1 MIKKDFDVL
10 VVGGY
15 CLDLIFTG
23 LASMPVLGKEIV
35 SKGFTMI
42 PGGAYNCAI
51 QMHRL
56 DLAVAWAV
64 DFGTDEFSQFVLK
77 AARQEQ
83 MDETC
88 FVHHS
93 KPMRNITVSL
103 SYPHERAF
111 VAFYDP
117 EPSISASVKAI
128 TRVKSKVL
136 FVPGLVKGA
145 GIEAGAILA
154 RKRGMKIAIDGNTN
168 QDLSLKDVSIKRII
182 RQADLFLCNQEEA
195 LNLTGKTDREDQ
207 LKELGNYCPEVVIK
221 DGGNG
226 SFAFKNGKMIFSPA
240 MKVTPIDTTGAGD
253 SFNAGFVRSWYDQN
267 DILTN
272 LKWGNIAGGLSTLAQ
287 GGPGYHLSCNEIQKY
302 FQYDVK

>member
-1 MIKKDFDVL
+1 MPNKDFDVL

-23 LASMPVLGKEIV
+23 LPSMPVLGKEIV
-35 SKGFTMI
+35 GKGFTMI
-42 PGGAYNCAI
+42 PGGAYNCAV

-56 DLAVAWAV
+56 ALKVAWAV

-77 AARQEQ
+77 AARQEK

-88 FVHHS
+88 FVHQKKS
-93 KPMRNITVSL
+93 IRNITISL
-103 SYPHERAF
+103 SYPRERAF

-117 EPSISASVKAI
+117 EPSINASVKALAG
-128 TRVKSKVL
+128 VQSKIL

-168 QDLSLKDVSIKRII
+168 QDLSLRDASIKMII
-182 RQADLFLCNQEEA
+182 KQADLFLCNREEA
-195 LNLTGKTDREDQ
+195 QNLTEKTGTEDQ
-207 LKELGNYCPEVVIK
+207 LKELGLLCPEVVIK

-226 SFAFKNGKMIFSPA
+226 SHAIKNGKLFYSPA
-240 MKVTPIDTTGAGD
+240 MKLNPIDTTGAGD
-253 SFNAGFVRSWYDQN
+253 SFNAGYVRSWVEEHDTY
-267 DILTN
+267 TN

-287 GGPGYHLSCNEIQKY
+287 GGPGYYLSCAEIQKY
-302 FQYDVK
+302 LQYDVK